1 MSKYVID
8 NDTLIAIGDAIR
20 TVEETTDSIP
30 VVDIPDR
37 ILALEK
43 PGANEMILSGNLSY
57 ALTANCWEDKLLK
70 KIQTQDITDAF
81 HLFDGNSSITTIP
94 FDLNFKSKSSNLKIN
109 MKQYY
114 FKYKITISS
123 VNLQ

>member
-43 PGANEMILSGNLSY
+43 PGAAQVILTG
-57 ALTANCWEDKLLK
+57 D
-70 KIQTQDITDAF
+70 
-81 HLFDGNSSITTIP
+81 
-94 FDLNFKSKSSNLKIN
+94 
-109 MKQYY
+109 
-114 FKYKITISS
+114 
-123 VNLQ
+123 